1 MDKDEKT
8 DPVASNHGRV
18 AHIEGLSQVSQII
31 PNRPHPP
38 NFSREALRQTGYVH
52 IYPYIHIMSIYVKL
66 LHDEKHLV
74 DLLMATD
81 LEEY

>member
-1 MDKDEKT
+1 MMDKDEKA

-38 NFSREALRQTGYVH
+38 NFPREALRQTGYVH
-52 IYPYIHIMSIYVKL
+52 IYVKL

>member
-38 NFSREALRQTGYVH
+38 NFPKETQ
-52 IYPYIHIMSIYVKL
+52 IVKL
-66 LHDEKHLV
+66 
-74 DLLMATD
+74 DLSNCSALTIIW
-81 LEEY
+81 LIC